1 MDQRALSDYLAA
13 TPLLA
18 ELCSRNGWPDAD
30 TLRVEVVEQ
39 KSDHV
44 LCNVRF
50 EEVVMETSGSATER
64 IDCWGQCLLH
74 LDRAGQVTR
83 AEVVAGQRD

>member
-1 MDQRALSDYLAA
+1 VDRQALSEYL
-13 TPLLA
+13 TGTGLLA
-18 ELCSRNGWPDAD
+18 GLCRRNGWPDAD

-39 KSDHV
+39 KGDQV

-50 EEVVMETSGSATER
+50 EEVLMETAGGDADR
-64 IDCWGQCLLH
+64 VDCWGQCLLH

-83 AEVVAGQRD
+83 AELVAGQRD

>member
-1 MDQRALSDYLAA
+1 MLTEYLAA
-13 TPLLA
+13 TPLLV
-18 ELCSRNGWPDAD
+18 ELCRRNGWPDPD

-50 EEVVMETSGSATER
+50 EEVLMETAGGDTGR

-74 LDRAGQVTR
+74 LDRSGQVTR
-83 AEVVAGQRD
+83 AEVVAGRRD